1 MAVPSPIDP
10 WQLDEQEFP
19 VNAALEVQFHFLLQY
34 AILAPSFQNA
44 QPWKFQIRTDGIDV
58 FADRLLWRKVADPDQ
73 RELLISIGCALENF
87 LIAAEHFGIGHEL
100 IYFPDQGFLDHVATL
115 RLAAGGSASF
125 FRPKSLF
132 DSIPVRHTSHKKH
145 ADRKISDRHFELLRS
160 CLTETDIHLHFSA
173 DAAIQRKV
181 DDLLV
186 RGNVLQFADGC
197 YRQEVAQLI
206 GQGAL
211 GTSWLVSK
219 LGELAHTHLNRGK
232 AESQRDS
239 ELLMSSPA
247 IGVIC
252 SGTNDRTAYVKS
264 GQVYQRIGLLAAS
277 MGIWLQPMSHIVEVP
292 ELRKDLAQL
301 IPIPDVVPQHP
312 FRLGFG
318 EPEAKHTPRRPL
330 SDLLVDM

>member
-1 MAVPSPIDP
+1 MAVPQPIDP
-10 WQLDEQEFP
+10 WQLDEQQFP
-19 VNAALEVQFHFLLQY
+19 VNAAAEAQFRFLLQY
-34 AILAPSFQNA
+34 AILAPSFQNM
-44 QPWKFQIRTDGIDV
+44 QPWKFQIRADGIDV
-58 FADRLLWRKVADPDQ
+58 FADRMRWLKVADPDQ
-73 RELLISIGCALENF
+73 RELLISIGCALENL

-100 IYFPDQGFLDHVATL
+100 VYYPDQGFLDHVATL
-115 RLAAGGSASF
+115 RLAASGSVSF

-132 DSIPVRHTSHKKH
+132 DAIPIRHTSHKKH
-145 ADRKISDRHFELLRS
+145 GDRKISDRHFDLLKS
-160 CLTETDIHLHFSA
+160 CLIEPDIHLHLSA
-173 DAAIQRKV
+173 DTAIQREV

-186 RGNVLQFADGC
+186 RGNVLQFADGA

-211 GTSWLVSK
+211 GTSWLISK
-219 LGELAHTHLNRGK
+219 LGELAHSHMNRGK

-252 SGTNDRTAYVKS
+252 SGTNDRTAHVKS

-277 MGIWLQPMSHIVEVP
+277 MAIWLQPMSHIVEVP
-292 ELRKDLAQL
+292 ELREELAQL
-301 IPIPDVVPQHP
+301 IPIPDAIPQHP

-330 SDLLVDM
+330 SDLLVDL